1 LDYTKRILVR
11 KKGDKD
17 YSAREKQMMVSLIND
32 YSLFGATDEEM
43 IKMLSIKLGKEN
55 NEKISETLFYR
66 LKKEA
71 VKKRGESEQW
81 LDQYSRFEFVEF
93 YRKRMEELE
102 LVQKKLLQALMDE
115 TEKEKQNKS
124 LISQLSKTII
134 DNSKVLSDFGM
145 SPPIVSRILDVVSGN
160 YFNKIN
166 QESEELKNIKMLRQ
180 QAKDVIINIPDDN
193 EVEYHVKEGSTNEH
207 DPNRVF

>member
-1 LDYTKRILVR
+1 LVR

-32 YSLFGATDEEM
+32 YSTFGTTDEEM

-71 VKKRGESEQW
+71 AKKRGESEQW
-81 LDQYSRFEFVEF
+81 LDHYSRLQFVDF

-102 LVQKKLLQALMDE
+102 LVQKNLLKIFVLD
-115 TEKEKQNKS
+115 TEKNNDDIKKNKFMINHLAKTVADNTKSQQNLACS
-124 LISQLSKTII
+124 S
-134 DNSKVLSDFGM
+134 
-145 SPPIVSRILDVVSGN
+145 
-160 YFNKIN
+160 
-166 QESEELKNIKMLRQ
+166 
-180 QAKDVIINIPDDN
+180 
-193 EVEYHVKEGSTNEH
+193 
-207 DPNRVF
+207 